1 MSVAIDTSIL
11 IDLLAGEP
19 GPARR
24 ARDSIEVA
32 ISSGAV
38 AIAPV
43 VYAELLAFPGRQP
56 SEVDQF
62 LADVRI
68 TVAWEIPAEVWRR
81 AGSAFAGY
89 VVRRR
94 TSGGDRPRR
103 LLADFLI
110 GAHAVDVGTLLTR
123 DPEFYRTNFPE
134 LRIVSPVQ

>member
-1 MSVAIDTSIL
+1 MSLVIDTNVL

-19 GPARR
+19 DAARR
-24 ARDSIEVA
+24 ARDSIEA
-32 ISSGAV
+32 ATSSGAV
-38 AIAPV
+38 AISPV

-56 SEVDQF
+56 PEVDQF

-68 TVAWEIPAEVWRR
+68 SVLWDIPEAVWRR

-89 VVRRR
+89 VTRRR

-110 GAHAVDVGTLLTR
+110 GAHALEIGTLLTR
-123 DPEFYRTNFPE
+123 DTQFYRTSFPE
-134 LRIVSPVQ
+134 LHVVTPA